1 MGFQHS
7 AWTNEQ
13 WIPKLATLPK
23 TKKESKKRMA
33 LPITDLIVATVSK
46 MVDDSQSGAYREPS
60 HSDLDF
66 YIGRAGLSNIDPK
79 VQGQTVGK
87 AKRVRAVLS
96 WALDNDQA
104 AGGKLVE
111 SLISK
116 IRASGGFR
124 ETSENYVGNDVILRA
139 VDAFSTE
146 GYVLAMDGDLR
157 SKNLE
162 ALSGRNLTE
171 ALRAYARRAKK
182 GSEDAALLSGT
193 SKDLL
198 EATAAHVITV
208 KFGAYPQQANFPA
221 LLGQAFVAL
230 GMATPEDPPSSTEA
244 PCRVME
250 RGMYH
255 VAVGVNR
262 LRNKEGTGHGRPW
275 SSGITK
281 VEAEAAV
288 EVAGVIAG
296 YMLDKL
302 NTY

>member
-1 MGFQHS
+1 M
-7 AWTNEQ
+7 T
-13 WIPKLATLPK
+13 
-23 TKKESKKRMA
+23 M
-33 LPITDLIVATVSK
+33 PITDFIVAIVSK
-46 MVDDSQSGAYREPS
+46 MVDDSQSGTYREPS

-66 YIGRAGLSNIDPK
+66 YIGRAGLSNVDPK
-79 VQGQTVGK
+79 VQGQTFGK

-96 WALDNDQA
+96 WALDNDQT
-104 AGGKLVE
+104 AGGKLIV

-124 ETSENYVGNDVILRA
+124 ESSDNYVGEDVILQA
-139 VDAFSTE
+139 VEAFNSE
-146 GYVLAMDGDLR
+146 GYILAMDGDLR
-157 SKNLE
+157 SQNLE
-162 ALSGRNLTE
+162 SLNGRNLTE

-182 GSEDAALLSGT
+182 GAEDAALLSGT

-208 KFGAYPQQANFPA
+208 TFGAYPQQANFPA

-230 GMATPEDPPSSTEA
+230 GMATPEDSPSSTEA
-244 PCRVME
+244 PFRMME
-250 RGMYH
+250 RGMYQ

-275 SSGITK
+275 SAGVTK

-302 NTY
+302 SAH